1 MIGVFIMDLKKPT
14 LHLPASKKG
23 IREEK
28 IEYKKGQVLVDKNS
42 FGKERPW
49 QKLKIENL
57 RYSEYLEILK
67 IKKAFN
73 VRSCAEELDFQVD
86 ENGQKKLY
94 RVWFCKSRLC
104 PMCNWRRAVKSSKQL
119 ELILA
124 EATKRE
130 PQARFLFLTLTTKN
144 TFGKENLKAEL
155 SKMGRA
161 VAKLMQYKKI
171 SKSLLGYVRSTEITV
186 SRDGSYH
193 QHMHVLL
200 MVTPKFFKEK
210 DRYIKQKEWIVLW
223 KKAMKLD
230 YDPSVHIEAVRDK
243 KGKGSLKSAALETA
257 KYQTKSSDYMTK
269 NDAKN
274 LQVIDDL
281 EYALRGTRQI
291 SFAGLLKEV
300 RKDLCLDDV
309 EKGDLIH
316 ADGKNSEESS
326 VIKVAIAKFDFFRKN
341 YFWT

>member
-1 MIGVFIMDLKKPT
+1 
-14 LHLPASKKG
+14 
-23 IREEK
+23 
-28 IEYKKGQVLVDKNS
+28 
-42 FGKERPW
+42 
-49 QKLKIENL
+49 
-57 RYSEYLEILK
+57 
-67 IKKAFN
+67 
-73 VRSCAEELDFQVD
+73 
-86 ENGQKKLY
+86 
-94 RVWFCKSRLC
+94 
-104 PMCNWRRAVKSSKQL
+104 
-119 ELILA
+119 
-124 EATKRE
+124 
-130 PQARFLFLTLTTKN
+130 
-144 TFGKENLKAEL
+144 
-155 SKMGRA
+155 
-161 VAKLMQYKKI
+161 MQYKKI

-186 SRDGSYH
+186 SKDGSYH

-210 DRYIKQKEWIVLW
+210 DRYIKQKEWIELW

-316 ADGKNSEESS
+316 VDGKKLEENS
-326 VIKVAIAKFDFFRKN
+326 VVKIAVAKFDFFRKN